1 MTQNEK
7 GPAASGIACQAGST
21 ISSEETKMNSTED
34 STGPAAAPVPTIDD
48 LHREFE
54 GIWSDLQN
62 LQRKAF
68 LLMGRIEDDLDLDR
82 ARHADGGTVTFL
94 FQKRG
99 IDVTKWLGGEVWAD
113 TADLMEKASKLYD
126 RLEALQ

>member
-1 MTQNEK
+1 MTQNED
-7 GPAASGIACQAGST
+7 GSAT
-21 ISSEETKMNSTED
+21 APTVPSHGSNIPNEETKMNTTED

-113 TADLMEKASKLYD
+113 TADLMEKADKLYG